1 MIIPTELTIVTIG
14 AFVAALNQATKYIA
28 TNFIKRD
35 ISKFIPICSVIYG
48 LVLGIIGFYL
58 PNANMGSNLAEAVLI
73 GISAGS
79 ASTGCHQIVKQ
90 LTKSTTTTTDEE
102 NTNTESTKDSEQRS
116 DNN

>member
-58 PNANMGSNLAEAVLI
+58 PNANMGNNLVEAILI

-102 NTNTESTKDSEQRS
+102 NTNTESTEDSEQRS
-116 DNN
+116 DN